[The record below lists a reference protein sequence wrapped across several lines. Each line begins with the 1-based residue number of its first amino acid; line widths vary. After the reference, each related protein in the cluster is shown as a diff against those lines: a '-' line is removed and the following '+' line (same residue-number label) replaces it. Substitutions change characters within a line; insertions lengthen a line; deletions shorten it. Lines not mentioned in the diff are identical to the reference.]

1 MAPEMIAAKPS
12 SIKVDMWALGVILYQ
27 FFSNKLP
34 FEADKSIGSIYSLNR
49 LSSISLQPHDNSL
62 FQISADTTTNVDMI
76 KLIRECEPAP
86 LPSTVSP
93 FIKEI
98 IAKLLEK
105 NPENRPDA

>member
-1 MAPEMIAAKPS
+1 MAPEMIAGKPS

-49 LSSISLQPHDNSL
+49 LSSISEQPHDNSL

-93 FIKEI
+93 FIKQI
-98 IAKLLEK
+98 I
-105 NPENRPDA
+105 